1 MFCFVS
7 MASETLEE
15 KKPGQEAPPA
25 EDSKPDAQ
33 KEQTESEGPKEGTEN
48 EAKEAD
54 NEEVKEVEKIEK
66 EGAEKEESFGNE
78 EKEEEAKEE
87 EEVERKKTKRG
98 SKKSSKDLTEKKE
111 KEPVTPGSERP
122 ARERKM
128 VERYS
133 APEPGRSA
141 TKPFSIEK
149 VRLLKSWCF
158 SNKKKNLFTQIC
170 VFILEEMVSGH
181 GGFEIIVGFFVIT
194 GTRNTS

>member
-1 MFCFVS
+1 

-141 TKPFSIEK
+141 TKPLSIEK
-149 VRLLKSWCF
+149 VILKSYTKKGSCF
-158 SNKKKNLFTQIC
+158 LGKENGFWIWS
-170 VFILEEMVSGH
+170 
-181 GGFEIIVGFFVIT
+181 FEITFFLVA
-194 GTRNTS
+194 GTRNTTKGYS